1 MAGGGILPGIS
12 RYADGDDQ
20 LVWMRRGE
28 GVTVT
33 EALDDYERARLL
45 RLNKAVLGGMSPA
58 RFRDQ
63 FDAHAGG
70 GIVGYKGHRFTGI
83 FAAAL
88 RAAEAMSGT
97 GFHISQGGFRPRTSY
112 SGTSHQGDA
121 VDIMSPITTAVITAL
136 RASGVAAWD
145 RTGKGNWA
153 PHIHGVPLPG
163 FGSAAGSAVWQ
174 AQDYLRGGDGLG
186 GRDNGPHVTAGSGG
200 LFDLPRMIND
210 VIKAIKE
217 GMTSPWAV
225 MLKEGMLEVVLKAK
239 DWAIGKLGA
248 IGEGLGDLVFG
259 KKTYKMVDN
268 NNNLRRPPRKYA
280 TGTGYA
286 APGLAWVGE
295 LGHGMP
301 EIVEG
306 PQLRYMRGG
315 ETVHSSASTRALLSG
330 AGAHD
335 ESLHIDTLNV
345 KVEADDLDALLEFIR
360 SADRIK
366 AQGRV
371 G

>member
-1 MAGGGILPGIS
+1 MAGGGILPGTS

-33 EALDDYERARLL
+33 EAMDDYERARLL
-45 RLNKAVLGGMSPA
+45 RLNRAVLGGMSPA

-70 GIVGYKGHRFTGI
+70 GIVGYKGHRFTDI

-163 FGSAAGSAVWQ
+163 FGRAAGSAVWQ

-186 GRDNGPHVTAGSGG
+186 GRDNGPRVTPGSGG
-200 LFDLPRMIND
+200 VFDIPNIIDKVVTALRDGLN
-210 VIKAIKE
+210 
-217 GMTSPWAV
+217 SPWGT
-225 MLKEGMLEVVLKAK
+225 LLRDGMFKVVETAK
-239 DWAIGKLGA
+239 DWAIRQLDVLG
-248 IGEGLGDLVFG
+248 ITGLFAQ
-259 KKTYKMVDN
+259 KTYRMDN
-268 NNNLRRPPRKYA
+268 NNSGLKKVMPTRGYEY
-280 TGTGYA
+280 GTGNA
-286 APGLAWVGE
+286 QPGWAWVGE
-295 LGHGMP
+295 NGLP
-301 EIVEG
+301 ELVAG
-306 PQLRYMRGG
+306 PQLRYMQGG
-315 ETVHSSASTRALLSG
+315 ESVSSSATTRRLFDG
-330 AGAHD
+330 MGAHD